1 MYCTEKDGVIIM
13 EIKEIRELAEIMK
26 ANDILHLELEEG
38 HCRLVLE
45 KEAKCCPSPAM
56 PLPAPAAIPAP
67 SDAAEVSE
75 FQAEPVPQESSIEV
89 RSPMVGVFYASKA
102 PGEPPFISVGDTV
115 KVGDTLCII
124 EAMKLMNDI
133 AAEQGG
139 RVVEICVK
147 DGEIVEFG
155 QVLFKLQ

>member
-1 MYCTEKDGVIIM
+1 M

-38 HCRLVLE
+38 HSRIILQ
-45 KEAKCCPSPAM
+45 KEGRMCPPPMAF
-56 PLPAPAAIPAP
+56 PPHPHAEPPVGPAPAAEKP
-67 SDAAEVSE
+67 ET
-75 FQAEPVPQESSIEV
+75 AEPVPQTDCIEV
-89 RSPMVGVFYASKA
+89 KSPMVGVFYAAKA
-102 PGEPPFISVGDTV
+102 PGEPPFVSVGDTV
-115 KVGDTLCII
+115 KPGDTICII
-124 EAMKLMNDI
+124 EAKKLMNDI

-139 RVVEICVK
+139 RVTEICAK

>member
-1 MYCTEKDGVIIM
+1 M
-13 EIKEIRELAEIMK
+13 EVKEIRELAEIMK

-38 HCRLVLE
+38 HCRIVLE
-45 KEAKCCPSPAM
+45 KEAKCCPPPAVPM
-56 PLPAPAAIPAP
+56 PAPAAISVPA
-67 SDAAEVSE
+67 AAPEVPE
-75 FQAEPVPQESSIEV
+75 VQAVPVPSENYIEV
-89 RSPMVGVFYASKA
+89 KSPMVGVFYASKA
-102 PGEPPFISVGDTV
+102 PGEAPFVSVGDMV
-115 KVGDTLCII
+115 KAGDTLCII

-139 RVVEICVK
+139 RIVEVCVK

>member
-1 MYCTEKDGVIIM
+1 M

-38 HCRLVLE
+38 HSRIILE
-45 KEAKCCPSPAM
+45 KEKKMCPPPALSM
-56 PLPAPAAIPAP
+56 PAPEPFRPAP
-67 SDAAEVSE
+67 EVPTQEAAPGDASAPKVNY
-75 FQAEPVPQESSIEV
+75 IEV
-89 RSPMVGVFYASKA
+89 KSPMVGVFYASKA

-115 KVGDTLCII
+115 KAGDTLCII

-133 AAEQGG
+133 SAEQGG
-139 RVVEICVK
+139 RVAEICVK

>member
-1 MYCTEKDGVIIM
+1 M

-38 HCRLVLE
+38 HSRITME
-45 KEAKCCPSPAM
+45 KEARQCPPPAGLM
-56 PLPAPAAIPAP
+56 QAPVSVAAA
-67 SDAAEVSE
+67 VSE
-75 FQAEPVPQESSIEV
+75 NSVQESAAPAEPVPQMSYIEV
-89 RSPMVGVFYASKA
+89 KSPMVGVFYASKA
-102 PGEPPFISVGDTV
+102 PGEAPFVSVGDTV
-115 KVGDTLCII
+115 KAGDTLCII

-139 RVVEICVK
+139 RIVEVCAK